1 MWDFKLRGYFMS
13 EVMETIGKNIKS
25 MRKKRGMTLEA
36 LAKALYKSKATISK
50 YENGQ
55 ITIDVETIYEIAQVL
70 EVGINQLLYYPEM
83 ASNLIDPEFIPTFFR
98 NTSRLYSYLYDGR
111 NNKVATNVLDILY
124 QESPNCFHVM
134 YYMNIKSLEEYQICE
149 NTYEG
154 SMRHY
159 DALSTITVQHVQT
172 KMESYTVHI
181 LASFLDTPTKW
192 AFCTGVSFRPFMPIA
207 TKVLFTK
214 RPVVV
219 DKNFTDSLIISK
231 EDLRLL
237 KLYNMFSVVG

>member
-1 MWDFKLRGYFMS
+1 MS
-13 EVMETIGKNIKS
+13 EIMAAIGKKIKTI
-25 MRKKRGMTLEA
+25 RKKKGMTLDD
-36 LAKALYKSKATISK
+36 LATALYKSKATISK

-55 ITIDVETIYEIAQVL
+55 ITIDVETIYELANVL
-70 EVGINQLLYYPEM
+70 DVGINQLLYYPTVMSSMEE
-83 ASNLIDPEFIPTFFR
+83 PELVPTFFR
-98 NTSRLYSYLYDGR
+98 NTQRLYSYLYDGR

-124 QESPNCFHVM
+124 QESANRFHVM
-134 YYMNIKSLEEYQICE
+134 YYMNIKSIDDYQICE

-154 SMRHY
+154 ILSHY

-172 KMESYTVHI
+172 QMESYTMHI

-207 TKVLFTK
+207 TKALFTK
-214 RPVVV
+214 KPIVI
-219 DKNFTDSLIISK
+219 DKDFADSLLISK